1 MLTVGV
7 RAWRENREAAGF
19 LVSIVFVCL
28 ASVRD
33 VYLAGLFQRTS
44 PLLIAVAAF
53 TLCSLVFLPI
63 SFACDPGSLRALLS
77 RPRDLFWINV
87 TSAMAWIA
95 FFYALRIIEPSLVQI
110 LFFGIGPLSVVWI
123 DQRIPGAAPAVPLT
137 RAERSI
143 HLGLFA
149 SLIFSVAVVI
159 GGLSGAGPQ
168 PVGVAAVGVA
178 FAAGAG
184 ISISVNTLLCRKVN
198 DAGVSAAAL
207 VALRFPGAVILATVL
222 AAVSPSDLPVISSTN
237 ALAFVMIAL
246 LLIVFPIYVNQVGI
260 ALASPLTVRVVLAT
274 GPVLL
279 FFLQLIEGRMSA
291 SPYSLAAA
299 VLYAVFA
306 ISAALARRRAIRST
320 LLV

>member
-7 RAWRENREAAGF
+7 RGWRENREAAGF

-44 PLLIAVAAF
+44 PLLIAVAGF

-63 SFACDPGSLRALLS
+63 SLARDPSSLRALLS
-77 RPRDLFWINV
+77 RPRDLFWINL

-95 FFYALRIIEPSLVQI
+95 FFYALRTIEPLLVQI

-123 DQRIPGAAPAVPLT
+123 DQRVPGAAPAVPLT
-137 RAERSI
+137 RTERPI
-143 HLGLFA
+143 HLGLLA
-149 SLIFSVAVVI
+149 SLIFSVAVVV

-168 PVGVAAVGVA
+168 PIGVAAVGVTL
-178 FAAGAG
+178 AAGAG
-184 ISISVNTLLCRKVN
+184 LSISVNTLLCRKVN

-222 AAVSPSDLPVISSTN
+222 AAVSRSDLPAVPSTN
-237 ALAFVMIAL
+237 ALVFVMMAL
-246 LLIVFPIYVNQVGI
+246 L
-260 ALASPLTVRVVLAT
+260 
-274 GPVLL
+274 
-279 FFLQLIEGRMSA
+279 
-291 SPYSLAAA
+291 
-299 VLYAVFA
+299 
-306 ISAALARRRAIRST
+306 
-320 LLV
+320 